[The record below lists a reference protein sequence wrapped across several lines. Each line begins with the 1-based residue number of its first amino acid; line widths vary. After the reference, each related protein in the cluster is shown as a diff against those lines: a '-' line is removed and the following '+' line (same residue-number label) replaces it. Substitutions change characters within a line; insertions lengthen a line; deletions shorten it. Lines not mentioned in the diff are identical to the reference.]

1 MGMIPSPSRF
11 WCVSSVSS
19 DQPPSWVQWPT
30 SLWGLCTLSALCS
43 WWILGGGGSCQFRV
57 RPCVIWN
64 QFRFDVDVGL
74 VRVYLHHSE
83 EIAAPIGQL
92 PPVVYHV
99 LLNPGPDFFLI
110 CHTAVVIRPWKSEN
124 YTLGSAPSSLN
135 MLIRKFFHWD
145 LSKHNDKVI
154 KLQNNIWLLSHTQTL
169 LFLCQ

>member
-1 MGMIPSPSRF
+1 MRLFSFF
-11 WCVSSVSS
+11 WSTAFMSSM
-19 DQPPSWVQWPT
+19 T
-30 SLWGLCTLSALCS
+30 HFSLGSVHFIRPLLVVN
-43 WWILGGGGSCQFRV
+43 LGGGGSCQFRV